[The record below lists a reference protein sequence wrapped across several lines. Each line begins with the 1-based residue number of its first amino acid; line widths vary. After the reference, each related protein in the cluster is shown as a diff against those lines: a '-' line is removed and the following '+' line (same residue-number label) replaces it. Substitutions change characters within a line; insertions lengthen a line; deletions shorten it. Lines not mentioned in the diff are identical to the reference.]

1 MLYLSM
7 EVVEITEEEAMTT
20 VGLLLSLLLE
30 VLLFLEVLDISSGKR
45 DNKQNYWMKMVLPV
59 KEECLYK
66 KTQTIII
73 EKKKNQEN
81 FFIL

>member
-1 MLYLSM
+1 M
-7 EVVEITEEEAMTT
+7 EEEAMTT

-45 DNKQNYWMKMVLPV
+45 DNKQNYWMTMVLPV

-73 EKKKNQEN
+73 EKKSRKI
-81 FFIL
+81 ILFYIIFNHL